1 MHTYKQTS
9 AWASLSAPLL
19 HMLTSLHTHTHTHT
33 HTHKHSVTH
42 KNTGITPS
50 VLWMIFALSWAT
62 SQARKEC
69 APPSKSSLNEIMSS
83 DDSKQIFPWHTPA
96 ECAPLKSRA
105 FKWARTLGFYAA
117 SGVWQGRRGGRGG
130 GVVNGVKM
138 KVELDS
144 SQAIFQEWCV
154 TWMWTTQKFF
164 PHDVIVTPEV
174 QNNVKTKRV
183 AQIWACLQ
191 PCSVGKLRFQSSW
204 MKLEITYDVANTS
217 CLDAHWCHIVQKQ
230 EMERLFILLEH
241 TVPSKWTWSC
251 YYKVEKLHNVA
262 LTMHKL
268 TITCT

>member
-1 MHTYKQTS
+1 MIQSKYFPGTLLLNVLLWRAGPSSERGRS
-9 AWASLSAPLL
+9 AFTLRA
-19 HMLTSLHTHTHTHT
+19 
-33 HTHKHSVTH
+33 
-42 KNTGITPS
+42 
-50 VLWMIFALSWAT
+50 AL
-62 SQARKEC
+62 
-69 APPSKSSLNEIMSS
+69 
-83 DDSKQIFPWHTPA
+83 
-96 ECAPLKSRA
+96 
-105 FKWARTLGFYAA
+105 
-117 SGVWQGRRGGRGG
+117 GRGDVAVEGG

-174 QNNVKTKRV
+174 QNDVKTKRV
-183 AQIWACLQ
+183 AQILACLQ

-217 CLDAHWCHIVQKQ
+217 CLHAHWCHIVQKQ